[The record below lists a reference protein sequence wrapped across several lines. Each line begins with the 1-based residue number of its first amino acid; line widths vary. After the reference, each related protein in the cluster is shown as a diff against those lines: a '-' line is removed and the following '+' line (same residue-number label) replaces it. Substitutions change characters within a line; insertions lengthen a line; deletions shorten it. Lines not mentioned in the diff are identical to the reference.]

1 MEDFLFFRERF
12 MRNQVVMLSSRIL
25 SCMELSLKMKVVK
38 LQRKWLFESLFLLLL
53 NNINILRGRR
63 KKLFKGV
70 VC

>member
-1 MEDFLFFRERF
+1 LFFRERF